1 MHPLGGDRG
10 DMKLLRLI
18 KYAFLI
24 VVAIAL
30 VLVAMANRDV
40 VTLELIPA
48 DLSAW
53 IGVHYA
59 IELPLFV
66 VVLGGVALGLL
77 IGFVWE
83 WIRESRI
90 RSEAKTQ
97 KRTAKKL
104 EREVQSLKGRQNEGK
119 DEILALVEDAGTA
132 R

>member
-1 MHPLGGDRG
+1 MR
-10 DMKLLRLI
+10 LLRLI

-24 VVAIAL
+24 VVAIGL
-30 VLVAMANRDV
+30 VLIAMANRDT

-48 DLSAW
+48 NLNSW
-53 IGVHYA
+53 IQLPNT
-59 IELPLFV
+59 IDLPLFV
-66 VVLGGVALGLL
+66 VVLASVALGLL

-90 RSEAKTQ
+90 RSDARAQ

-104 EREVQSLKGRQNEGK
+104 EREVQSLKGKQNEGK
-119 DEILALVEDAGTA
+119 DEILALVEDAGAT